1 MAGSL
6 GDQRHPAATGSWS
19 VGWWVRHALQYTPT
33 VIIEALDVRDSWVAA
48 GKRVAAATVVRTWGS
63 SPWPAGSRFLV
74 SSDGETYGSVS
85 GGCVEEDLR
94 LRALRVLETGA
105 PEQVTYGVSNDDAF
119 EVGLACGGT
128 IEVFVQ
134 PW

>member
-1 MAGSL
+1 ML
-6 GDQRHPAATGSWS
+6 
-19 VGWWVRHALQYTPT
+19 L
-33 VIIEALDVRDSWVAA
+33 EALEMRDGWVAA

-74 SSDGETYGSVS
+74 SSDGETHGSVS

-94 LRALRVLETGA
+94 LRALRVIESGE
-105 PEQVTYGVSNDDAF
+105 PERVSYGVSNDDAF

-128 IEVFVQ
+128 IDVFVH

>member
-1 MAGSL
+1 M
-6 GDQRHPAATGSWS
+6 PA
-19 VGWWVRHALQYTPT
+19 T
-33 VIIEALDVRDSWVAA
+33 VCPLRPGACHTLRRMLLDAIDVRDRWVSD

-74 SSDGETYGSVS
+74 SSDGETHGSVS

-94 LRALRVLETGA
+94 LRALRVLESGE
-105 PEQVTYGVSNDDAF
+105 PETVSYGVSDEDAF
-119 EVGLACGGT
+119 SVGLACGGT
-128 IEVFVQ
+128 IEIIVQ

>member
-1 MAGSL
+1 VLNEAITARNAWIDAG
-6 GDQRHPAATGSWS
+6 QA
-19 VGWWVRHALQYTPT
+19 
-33 VIIEALDVRDSWVAA
+33 
-48 GKRVAAATVVRTWGS
+48 VAAATVTQTWGS

-74 SSDGETYGSVS
+74 SSSGETHGSVS

-94 LRALRVLETGA
+94 LRALRVLDTGT
-105 PEQVTYGVSNDDAF
+105 PEIVSYGVSNEDAF

>member
-1 MAGSL
+1 
-6 GDQRHPAATGSWS
+6 
-19 VGWWVRHALQYTPT
+19 
-33 VIIEALDVRDSWVAA
+33 VAD
-48 GKRVAAATVVRTWGS
+48 GKQVVAATVVRTWGS

-74 SSDGETYGSVS
+74 SSDGETSGSVS

-94 LRALRVLETGA
+94 LRALKVLETGA
-105 PEQVTYGVSNDDAF
+105 PETVSYGISDEDAF
-119 EVGLACGGT
+119 TVGLACGGT

>member
-1 MAGSL
+1 M
-6 GDQRHPAATGSWS
+6 
-19 VGWWVRHALQYTPT
+19 
-33 VIIEALDVRDSWVAA
+33 LDDAIAVRDAWIAA
-48 GKRVAAATVVRTWGS
+48 GRRVAAATVVRTWGS

-74 SSDGETYGSVS
+74 SSEGETHGSVS

-94 LRALRVLETGA
+94 LRALRVLETEE
-105 PEQVTYGVSNDDAF
+105 PEAVTYGVSNADAF

>member
-1 MAGSL
+1 MLNRAI
-6 GDQRHPAATGSWS
+6 AA
-19 VGWWVRHALQYTPT
+19 RQA
-33 VIIEALDVRDSWVAA
+33 WVA
-48 GKRVAAATVVRTWGS
+48 GGETVAAATVIRTWGS

-74 SSDGETYGSVS
+74 SSGGETHGSVS

-94 LRALRVLETGA
+94 LRALRVLKTGE
-105 PEQVTYGVSNDDAF
+105 PELVSYGVSDEDAF

>member
-1 MAGSL
+1 MLNDSIA
-6 GDQRHPAATGSWS
+6 
-19 VGWWVRHALQYTPT
+19 
-33 VIIEALDVRDSWVAA
+33 IRDAWVAQ
-48 GKRVAAATVVRTWGS
+48 GLEVAAATVVRTWGS
-63 SPWPAGSRFLV
+63 SPWPPGSRFLT
-74 SSDGETYGSVS
+74 SSTGDTHGSVS

-94 LRALRVLETGA
+94 LRCLRVIESGT
-105 PEQVTYGVSNDDAF
+105 PESVEYGVSNEDAF

>member
-1 MAGSL
+1 MLLNAI
-6 GDQRHPAATGSWS
+6 A
-19 VGWWVRHALQYTPT
+19 
-33 VIIEALDVRDSWVAA
+33 VRDDWIAA
-48 GKRVAAATVVRTWGS
+48 GKSVAAATVVRTWGS

-74 SSDGETYGSVS
+74 SSEGETHGSVS

-94 LRALRVLETGA
+94 LRSLRVLETGE
-105 PEQVTYGVSNDDAF
+105 PETVSYGVSNDDAF

-128 IEVFVQ
+128 IEIFIQ

>member
-1 MAGSL
+1 MIL
-6 GDQRHPAATGSWS
+6 AALKIRDR
-19 VGWWVRHALQYTPT
+19 WVT
-33 VIIEALDVRDSWVAA
+33 A
-48 GKRVAAATVVRTWGS
+48 GKQVAAATVVRTWGS

-74 SSDGETYGSVS
+74 SSDGETHGSVS

-94 LRALRVLETGA
+94 LRALRVLETGEA
-105 PEQVTYGVSNDDAF
+105 EHVSYGVSNDDAF

-128 IEVFVQ
+128 IEVYVA

>member
-1 MAGSL
+1 ML
-6 GDQRHPAATGSWS
+6 YR
-19 VGWWVRHALQYTPT
+19 AL
-33 VIIEALDVRDSWVAA
+33 EVRDRWVAD
-48 GKRVAAATVVRTWGS
+48 GRSVAAATVVRTWGS

-74 SSDGETYGSVS
+74 ASDGETHGSVS

-94 LRALRVLETGA
+94 LRALRVLETGV
-105 PEQVTYGVSNDDAF
+105 PERITYGVSDDDAF

-128 IEVFVQ
+128 IDVFVA

>member
-1 MAGSL
+1 MLNDAL
-6 GDQRHPAATGSWS
+6 E
-19 VGWWVRHALQYTPT
+19 VRNAWR
-33 VIIEALDVRDSWVAA
+33 EE
-48 GKRVAAATVVRTWGS
+48 GKRVAAATVVATWGS

-94 LRALRVLETGA
+94 LRALRVLESG
-105 PEQVTYGVSNDDAF
+105 EVESVTYGVSDEDAF

>member
-1 MAGSL
+1 ML
-6 GDQRHPAATGSWS
+6 N
-19 VGWWVRHALQYTPT
+19 
-33 VIIEALDVRDSWVAA
+33 EAIVAREAWITA
-48 GKRVAAATVVRTWGS
+48 GKAVVAATVIRTWGS

-74 SSDGETYGSVS
+74 SSDGETHGSVS

-94 LRALRVLETGA
+94 LRALRVLETGS
-105 PEQVTYGVSNDDAF
+105 PEMVSYGISNEDAF
-119 EVGLACGGT
+119 QVGLACGGT

>member
-1 MAGSL
+1 MALWSAWAGRTVPVTAHRL
-6 GDQRHPAATGSWS
+6 GGMLR
-19 VGWWVRHALQYTPT
+19 
-33 VIIEALDVRDSWVAA
+33 EAISVRDAWLEA
-48 GKRVAAATVVRTWGS
+48 GKGVAAATVIKTWGS

-74 SSDGETYGSVS
+74 SSDGETHGSVS

-94 LRALRVLETGA
+94 LRALRVLESGTV
-105 PEQVTYGVSNDDAF
+105 ETVSYGVSNEDAF

-128 IEVFVQ
+128 IEVFIQ

>member
-1 MAGSL
+1 MLS
-6 GDQRHPAATGSWS
+6 
-19 VGWWVRHALQYTPT
+19 
-33 VIIEALDVRDSWVAA
+33 EAISARNVWVAA
-48 GKRVAAATVVRTWGS
+48 GKSVAAATVIRTWGS

-94 LRALRVLETGA
+94 LRALRVLETET
-105 PEQVTYGVSNDDAF
+105 PEMVSYGVSNEDAF

>member
-1 MAGSL
+1 ML
-6 GDQRHPAATGSWS
+6 N
-19 VGWWVRHALQYTPT
+19 
-33 VIIEALDVRDSWVAA
+33 EAITVRDAWITA
-48 GKRVAAATVVRTWGS
+48 GKSVAAAMVIRTWGS

-74 SSDGETYGSVS
+74 ASDGETHGSVS

-94 LRALRVLETGA
+94 LRALRVLETGT
-105 PEQVTYGVSNDDAF
+105 PEMVSYGVSNQDAF

>member
-1 MAGSL
+1 MLVDAI
-6 GDQRHPAATGSWS
+6 AARDA
-19 VGWWVRHALQYTPT
+19 WV
-33 VIIEALDVRDSWVAA
+33 ES
-48 GKRVAAATVVRTWGS
+48 GKRVVAATVTRTWGS

-74 SSDGETYGSVS
+74 SSDGETVGSVS

-94 LRALRVLETGA
+94 ARALRVLGTGE
-105 PEQVTYGVSNDDAF
+105 PERITYGVSNEDAF
-119 EVGLACGGT
+119 AVGLACGGT

>member
-1 MAGSL
+1 ML
-6 GDQRHPAATGSWS
+6 
-19 VGWWVRHALQYTPT
+19 L
-33 VIIEALDVRDSWVAA
+33 EAMDVRDKWIAS
-48 GKRVAAATVVRTWGS
+48 GRRVAAATVIRTWGS

-74 SSDGETYGSVS
+74 SNEGETHGSVS

-94 LRALRVLETGA
+94 LRALRVLDSGE
-105 PEQVTYGVSNDDAF
+105 PEHVTYGVSNDDAF

>member
-1 MAGSL
+1 VVVTAPVPRGHRL
-6 GDQRHPAATGSWS
+6 GAMLIDA
-19 VGWWVRHALQYTPT
+19 
-33 VIIEALDVRDSWVAA
+33 IDVRDAWVAE
-48 GKRVAAATVVRTWGS
+48 GKSVAAATVTRTWGS

-74 SSDGETYGSVS
+74 SSEGETRGSVS

-94 LRALRVLETGA
+94 LRALRVLETGE
-105 PEQVTYGVSNDDAF
+105 PESVSYGVSNEDAF

>member
-1 MAGSL
+1 MLIDAIG
-6 GDQRHPAATGSWS
+6 
-19 VGWWVRHALQYTPT
+19 
-33 VIIEALDVRDSWVAA
+33 VRDAWVAA
-48 GKRVAAATVVRTWGS
+48 GKGVAAATVVRTWGS

-74 SSDGETYGSVS
+74 SSDGETEGSVS

-94 LRALRVLETGA
+94 LRAMRVIESGE
-105 PEQVTYGVSNDDAF
+105 PERITYGVSDEEAF

>member
-1 MAGSL
+1 MLKDAIAIR
-6 GDQRHPAATGSWS
+6 DDWAAMGK
-19 VGWWVRHALQYTPT
+19 A
-33 VIIEALDVRDSWVAA
+33 VAS
-48 GKRVAAATVVRTWGS
+48 ATVVRTWGS

-74 SSDGETYGSVS
+74 SSDGETFGSVS

-94 LRALRVLETGA
+94 LRALRVLESGIA
-105 PEQVTYGVSNDDAF
+105 ENVSYGVSNEDAF
-119 EVGLACGGT
+119 AVGLACGGT

>member
-1 MAGSL
+1 MLNDAIS
-6 GDQRHPAATGSWS
+6 
-19 VGWWVRHALQYTPT
+19 
-33 VIIEALDVRDSWVAA
+33 VRDSWVAS
-48 GKRVAAATVVRTWGS
+48 GKTVAAAIVIQTWGS

-74 SSDGETYGSVS
+74 SSEGETHGSVS

-105 PEQVTYGVSNDDAF
+105 PEMVTYGVSNQDAF
-119 EVGLACGGT
+119 AVGLACGGT